1 VLKARVVVEKG
12 LKVRDI
18 VVEEFGGESP
28 KRA

>member
-18 VVEEFGGESP
+18 VVEEFGGKSP